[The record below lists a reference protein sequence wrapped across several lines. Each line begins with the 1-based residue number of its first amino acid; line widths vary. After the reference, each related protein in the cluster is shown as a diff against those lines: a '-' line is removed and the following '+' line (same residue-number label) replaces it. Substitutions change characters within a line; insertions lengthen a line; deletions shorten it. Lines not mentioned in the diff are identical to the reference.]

1 MTFYYPPPTRR
12 GLHACGCGR
21 LFAGNISRSDARPK
35 PCNSKPRT
43 RKIRKTQVPTP
54 VSLARRLLLSVAD
67 HIYGRRGV
75 AGETSRQMFPIIS
88 LAAAPE
94 KAFAKT
100 RVFRRVRC
108 TPHPQAFPGASLKRH
123 RFFPPRPTTIHRC
136 GERPPYTIASFEA
149 FFVLRLH
156 IRHASHCC
164 FPFPTAEQ
172 EFADAIES
180 FTPIRIFCSDFS
192 PCACPSLPKRF
203 CFKAAASGLSRSR
216 SENPPCLF
224 TPLVATFSS
233 SVARCRAN
241 GCCFHSRRQTEIC
254 RHSEK
259 SPFITIR
266 ALRADFSPR
275 ACPSPPKRLC
285 FKAAASGPL
294 S

>member
-100 RVFRRVRC
+100 RVFRRVCC
-108 TPHPQAFPGASLKRH
+108 TPHPQAFPGTSLKRH
-123 RFFPPRPTTIHRC
+123 RFSPQADDNSQMRRKASIHYC
-136 GERPPYTIASFEA
+136 
-149 FFVLRLH
+149 VL
-156 IRHASHCC
+156 
-164 FPFPTAEQ
+164 
-172 EFADAIES
+172 
-180 FTPIRIFCSDFS
+180 
-192 PCACPSLPKRF
+192 
-203 CFKAAASGLSRSR
+203 
-216 SENPPCLF
+216 
-224 TPLVATFSS
+224 
-233 SVARCRAN
+233 
-241 GCCFHSRRQTEIC
+241 
-254 RHSEK
+254 
-259 SPFITIR
+259 
-266 ALRADFSPR
+266 
-275 ACPSPPKRLC
+275 
-285 FKAAASGPL
+285 
-294 S
+294 